1 MAVDI
6 DMPGFVDNPFAYL
19 SKAGVFVLSSACEGF
34 GNVLVEAL
42 LCGCPVVSTDC
53 PGGPAEILENGK
65 YGELVPVGDKRGLA
79 DAICRA
85 LDAPL
90 NREFLRTRGSEFS
103 VEASVEKYR
112 RLLFES
118 GSLHP

>member
-1 MAVDI
+1 
-6 DMPGFVDNPFAYL
+6 
-19 SKAGVFVLSSACEGF
+19 
-34 GNVLVEAL
+34 
-42 LCGCPVVSTDC
+42 
-53 PGGPAEILENGK
+53 
-65 YGELVPVGDKRGLA
+65 
-79 DAICRA
+79 

-103 VEASVEKYR
+103 VEDSVDKYR